1 MDINQWVGCGRL
13 CGDAENI
20 ATKSG
25 TSMCKFRLAVNNPRD
40 KERTLF
46 VNILCFG
53 KTAEILQPMLVKGKM
68 VSVIGSLSI
77 ESYDKDGEKRYNT
90 NILANQISLGPDVT
104 PRKQPVSEVIN
115 EENDVG
121 VPSIVDEDIPF

>member
-1 MDINQWVGCGRL
+1 
-13 CGDAENI
+13 
-20 ATKSG
+20 
-25 TSMCKFRLAVNNPRD
+25 MCKFRLAVNNPRD